1 MRKFDLLIESLS
13 HEDKIGHLFIVDI
26 KFKEEKENEKIFF
39 SIKFPLQYLKKKNIW
54 VLQAICFST
63 FGYNEKNSEGSL
75 NSYRYNII
83 RKADTTITNIFFSS
97 TLSRTYS
104 FCTQKSKLDS
114 NKNTHVLHL

>member
-1 MRKFDLLIESLS
+1 MHEKTKKYESKRIVTTILKMDENNHYGNAMIKPLLVDVKKKQKTCPNLRKFEFLIESLS

-63 FGYNEKNSEGSL
+63 FGYNEK
-75 NSYRYNII
+75 
-83 RKADTTITNIFFSS
+83 K
-97 TLSRTYS
+97 
-104 FCTQKSKLDS
+104 
-114 NKNTHVLHL
+114 

>member
-13 HEDKIGHLFIVDI
+13 HEDKIGHLFILDI

-63 FGYNEKNSEGSL
+63 LMKKNSEGSL

-97 TLSRTYS
+97 TLCRTYS